1 MSYENIIVELIVKGG
16 DARSNALLAIRAAK
30 EGNFSEAEKLMQ
42 ECNRQLVEAHEIQ
55 TDMIQ
60 EELNA
65 EGKRAVDLL
74 MVHGQDH
81 LMNAMTVRD
90 LAVEFIELYK
100 MRYADKEGEA

>member
-65 EGKRAVDLL
+65 EEKRAVDL
-74 MVHGQDH
+74 

>member
-42 ECNRQLVEAHEIQ
+42 ECNRQLVEAHEMQ

-65 EGKRAVDLL
+65 EEKRAVDL
-74 MVHGQDH
+74 

>member
-65 EGKRAVDLL
+65 EEKRAVDLL

-81 LMNAMTVRD
+81 LMNAMPVRD